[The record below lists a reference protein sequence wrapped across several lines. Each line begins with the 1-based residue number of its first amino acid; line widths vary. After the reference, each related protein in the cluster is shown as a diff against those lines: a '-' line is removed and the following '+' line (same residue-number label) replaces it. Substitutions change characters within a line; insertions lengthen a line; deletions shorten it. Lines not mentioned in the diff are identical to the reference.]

1 MTDQERDT
9 ATRIKDIVD
18 RLSPEALETLDI
30 MLQGMAL
37 GLQAQQTAAG
47 MDAIAS

>member
-1 MTDQERDT
+1 MTEQERDT

-18 RLSPEALETLDI
+18 RLPPETLTTLDI
-30 MLQGMAL
+30 MLQGMLL
-37 GLQAQQTAAG
+37 GLQAQQTAVS